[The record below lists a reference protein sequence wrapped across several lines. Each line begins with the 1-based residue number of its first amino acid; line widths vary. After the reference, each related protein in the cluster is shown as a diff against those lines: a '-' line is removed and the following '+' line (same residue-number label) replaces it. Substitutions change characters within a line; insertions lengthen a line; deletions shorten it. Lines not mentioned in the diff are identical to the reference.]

1 MLSTPEHTRQFA
13 LNDSA
18 TTGCAPSRFRISAP
32 AARILLDLGEFIAIV
47 LLGLA
52 SGVAYSTFVLGSAPE
67 FDEIAGISVCAA
79 ILYALTRGLRRV
91 QRPSGPASLSHE
103 LMAMLG
109 SWVLAL
115 VTMSM
120 IAFVM
125 KSGADYS
132 RGFVLV
138 FATVVPAALAVLR
151 WTFRRLSRPRGGTR
165 LIGRGVVVLADPEE
179 LADRNLKERLD
190 ARAIDVV
197 SSFAL
202 LAASPGR
209 CGLGEVD
216 RRTLDHLIETC
227 RWNGA
232 DEILLVLP
240 WQDQQRIHA
249 VLDELT
255 RVPLPV
261 RLLADRS
268 LEGIMARSA
277 GWNALTTIEVQRAP
291 LGLGERLQKRTFDIL
306 AAAALLLLLMPLLL
320 GVAAL
325 IKLDSPGPVLFRQ
338 RRNGFN
344 GRVFRIWKFR
354 SMTTA
359 EDGATIRQAVRDDA
373 RVTRLGRWLRRT
385 SIDELP
391 QLWNVLA
398 GDMSIV
404 GPRPHAVAHNN
415 DYTRRIAN
423 YALRH
428 HMKPGLTGWAQV
440 NGYRG
445 ETPHLSL
452 MERRVEHDLWYI
464 NNWSIWLDIRILA
477 TTTRVLLKPCAY

>member
-1 MLSTPEHTRQFA
+1 MSSRSDHTQRFA
-13 LNDSA
+13 LIDDA
-18 TTGCAPSRFRISAP
+18 ATGCTPSPFRISAP
-32 AARILLDLGEFIAIV
+32 AARILLDLAEFGTIV

-52 SGVAYSTFVLGSAPE
+52 AGVAYSAFVLGSAPE
-67 FDEIAGISVCAA
+67 YDEIAGISVCAA
-79 ILYALTRGLRRV
+79 ILYALMRGLRRV
-91 QRPSGPASLSHE
+91 QGPGGRASLSHE
-103 LMAMLG
+103 LMATLG

-151 WTFRRLSRPRGGTR
+151 LTFRRLSRSRGGTR
-165 LIGRGVVVLADPEE
+165 LIGRGVVVLADPDE
-179 LADRNLKERLD
+179 LAGRNLKERLD
-190 ARAIDVV
+190 TRAIDVV
-197 SSFAL
+197 SSFTL

-209 CGLGEVD
+209 SGLGEVE
-216 RRTLDHLIETC
+216 RRTLDLLIETC
-227 RWNGA
+227 RQLAA
-232 DEILLVLP
+232 DEILLVMP

-249 VLDELT
+249 VLDELA

-268 LEGIMARSA
+268 LEGIMARSS
-277 GWNALTTIEVQRAP
+277 GWKALTSIEVQRAP

-306 AAAALLLLLMPLLL
+306 AATALLMALMPLML

-325 IKLDSPGPVLFRQ
+325 IRLDSPGPALFRQ

-354 SMTTA
+354 TMTAA
-359 EDGATIRQAVRDDA
+359 EDGAVIRQAVRNDV

-391 QLWNVLA
+391 QLWNVLT
-398 GDMSIV
+398 GEMSIV

-415 DYTRRIAN
+415 EYTRRIAN

-477 TTTRVLLKPCAY
+477 ATVRVLLKPCAY